1 MQYKGIKANFR
12 LMIFFLKILIYLQR
26 IYKSFGHINISQAYK
41 LI

>member
-1 MQYKGIKANFR
+1 MQYKRIKANFR
-12 LMIFFLKILIYLQR
+12 LMIFLKTLIYLQR